1 RRPLPWPSIASPRLL
16 WSVASGHNRFWK
28 HQPVAPAPGLVI
40 LHRGAGAT
48 GWCGRLSK
56 PTETVGSVTYN
67 KPFGKYSAK
76 NPLEHVMG
84 RFSPGGLVE
93 RPTHVRFGVLGFACS
108 LSLLTYLD
116 RVCISRV
123 KGEIRTDLGLGAVE
137 MGIVLSA
144 FVVGYA
150 IFEVPGGWMGDRWG
164 SRRVITR
171 IVLWWSLFTALTG
184 CVWRCAWDSGHE
196 ISILGTSVTLGF
208 ASCALVLVR
217 FLFGCGEAGAYPN
230 LARVTGIWFPFRERA
245 FAQGTVWMCA
255 RLGGAVAPVVIGW
268 LTVQF

>member
-1 RRPLPWPSIASPRLL
+1 
-16 WSVASGHNRFWK
+16 
-28 HQPVAPAPGLVI
+28 
-40 LHRGAGAT
+40 
-48 GWCGRLSK
+48 
-56 PTETVGSVTYN
+56 
-67 KPFGKYSAK
+67 
-76 NPLEHVMG
+76 MG
-84 RFSPGGLVE
+84 RFSPVGLVQ
-93 RPTHVRFGVLGFACS
+93 RPTHIRFGVLGFACS

-184 CVWRCAWDSGHE
+184 CVWRFAWDSGHE
-196 ISILGTSVTLGF
+196 ISILGTTVTLGF
-208 ASCALVLVR
+208 AGCALVLVR

-245 FAQGTVWMCA
+245 FAQGAVWMCA

-268 LTVQF
+268 LTIQLGWRQAFWFLGLVGGAWAIAFYTWFRDTPEEKPSCNPAERELIRAGPP